1 MIPLTAPKLHQ
12 DFHST
17 RPLEDLLR
25 EQRRRG
31 VPTTKRTAVYVYQA
45 PLRAWHWVNA
55 LSITVLAITGWFI
68 ANPLPSM
75 PGEASD
81 HFVMGYFRFF
91 HFAAAYVFAV
101 GFLFRIYWAF
111 VGNKYSHQLFTLPF
125 WRRSFW
131 HELWHEVRWYAFLE
145 TGAEEILRP

>member
-1 MIPLTAPKLHQ
+1 M
-12 DFHST
+12 ST
-17 RPLEDLLR
+17 TTEDLLR

-31 VPTTKRTAVYVYQA
+31 VPTTKRTAVDVNQA
-45 PLRAWHWVNA
+45 PLRAWHWINA
-55 LSITVLAITGWFI
+55 LSITVLAITGWFL

-101 GFLFRIYWAF
+101 GVLFRIYWAF

-125 WRRSFW
+125 WRARSGTNSGTRCAGTPSW
-131 HELWHEVRWYAFLE
+131 TGSRRNTTAIIRWR
-145 TGAEEILRP
+145 ICSWS